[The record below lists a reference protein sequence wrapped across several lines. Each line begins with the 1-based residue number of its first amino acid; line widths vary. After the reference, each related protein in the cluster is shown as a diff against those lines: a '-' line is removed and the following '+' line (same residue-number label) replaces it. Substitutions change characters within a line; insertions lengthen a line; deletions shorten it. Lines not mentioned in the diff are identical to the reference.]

1 MEVIKMKQN
10 KYDDKIFFDKYSN
23 MERSKK
29 GLEGAG
35 EWHELKK
42 MLPSFEGKRV
52 LDLGCGFGWHCR
64 FAIENGAKSVIGV
77 DISQKMINEAKNKT
91 KSEYIQYICMPIED
105 MDFPS
110 NSFDVII
117 SSLTLH
123 YIQSFEDI
131 LSKISKC
138 ISNGGEFVF
147 SVEHPIF
154 TAQGQQDWYYDD
166 NGNILHWPVDHYF
179 TESVRK
185 ANFLGEE
192 VIKYHRTLTTYL
204 NSLIKA
210 GFKITGIVEP
220 KPEENLLNTVPGML
234 DELRRPMMLLV
245 STRKN
250 D

>member
-1 MEVIKMKQN
+1 MKQN
-10 KYDDKIFFDKYSN
+10 KYDDKSFFDKYSN
-23 MERSKK
+23 MERSKS

-42 MLPSFEGKRV
+42 MLPDFQGKRV

-64 FAIENGAKSVIGV
+64 YAIENDAKSVIGV
-77 DISQKMINEAKNKT
+77 DISQKMLNEAMSKT
-91 KSEYIQYICMPIED
+91 KSEKIQYICMPIED
-105 MDFPS
+105 IDFPD

-117 SSLTLH
+117 SSLALH
-123 YIQSFEDI
+123 YIQSFDDV

-138 ISNGGEFVF
+138 ILSGGEFIF

-154 TAQGQQDWYYDD
+154 TAQGTQDWYYDD
-166 NGNILHWPVDHYF
+166 EGNILHWPVDKYF
-179 TESVRK
+179 TEGVRN

-204 NSLIKA
+204 NILIKA
-210 GFKITGIVEP
+210 GFEITRIVEP
-220 KPEENLLNTVPGML
+220 KPTEDLIYTIPGML

-245 STRKN
+245 SAIKR
-250 D
+250 